1 MKPSAIRIVDF
12 SGGTDF
18 RQSLDATRN
27 LIGATAGL
35 FVDGDVYAPTGPLA
49 HVEFVSSDGPA
60 VLTAALHAE
69 TLVLHLASHMH
80 GRGEGEPAFFGRD
93 DEITV
98 SQVAAWL
105 TEQGQGIYAAC
116 VYVDGCNGGTRK
128 FVRAMRDCLEAPV
141 TYVAS
146 QRMVGEPECTLFARQ
161 LLWGTAA
168 AQGQG
173 SGPARPDGRCRRTRS
188 GCLPGGNRCR
198 VPVHRGEGR
207 TEQSRSSRIRRVMEI
222 VTYR

>member
-35 FVDGDVYAPTGPLA
+35 FVDGDVYAPTDPLA

-105 TEQGQGIYAAC
+105 TEQGQGIYASC
-116 VYVDGCNGGTRK
+116 VYVDGCNGGTHK

-146 QRMVGEPECTLFARQ
+146 RRVVSDPECTLFAANFYGA
-161 LLWGTAA
+161 LLQRKGKGQDPLDRTAA
-168 AQGQG
+168 AAER
-173 SGPARPDGRCRRTRS
+173 ARDAYQAATGAACPFTVERVEPSRAARAAF
-188 GCLPGGNRCR
+188 GG
-198 VPVHRGEGR
+198 
-207 TEQSRSSRIRRVMEI
+207 
-222 VTYR
+222 